1 MEQEIRSYEAQ
12 NKTGNEVLDTI
23 LTSKSLYCQQH
34 GITLT
39 CVADGAALDFMDTMD
54 LCSLFGNAL
63 DNAIESVEK
72 LPDSEQRL
80 IHLVVTRKRT
90 LCGFGSKTPTTV
102 LSARTAR
109 CPRPLRPTP
118 ATTATD

>member
-1 MEQEIRSYEAQ
+1 MLRSETSEEKAHYLDAMEQEIRSYEAQ

-80 IHLVVTRKRT
+80 IHHISPSGGPGAPKLQIEFK
-90 LCGFGSKTPTTV
+90 G
-102 LSARTAR
+102 AI
-109 CPRPLRPTP
+109 
-118 ATTATD
+118 

>member
-39 CVADGAALDFMDTMD
+39 CVADGAALDLWIRWTCVR
-54 LCSLFGNAL
+54 CSAM
-63 DNAIESVEK
+63 
-72 LPDSEQRL
+72 RW
-80 IHLVVTRKRT
+80 T
-90 LCGFGSKTPTTV
+90 TPSRV
-102 LSARTAR
+102 
-109 CPRPLRPTP
+109 
-118 ATTATD
+118 

>member
-1 MEQEIRSYEAQ
+1 MLRSETSEEKAHYLDAMEQEIRSYEAQ

-72 LPDSEQRL
+72 LPDSEQYGWQIRTVWSVGYKFEVKL
-80 IHLVVTRKRT
+80 KRY
-90 LCGFGSKTPTTV
+90 F
-102 LSARTAR
+102 TASS
-109 CPRPLRPTP
+109 PG
-118 ATTATD
+118 